1 MRLHGSYLLLNTK
14 ELNGL
19 VKQSQKMAKITLENK
34 NTKFRIVSEADLLKK
49 PKSYFKKRIVIMP
62 SQKSK
67 LFEKLDS
74 WNVTMISSVA
84 TRNMELHLNEA
95 ISKGTNLKNFNKT
108 WFKTP
113 VFLKSMAFYGCIVG
127 FDGFCED
134 IESDDRQELY
144 FLKNDVMSLGGRVTK
159 GMSMNIL
166 ITKMFDKNSRKI
178 KHAIKHH
185 IPILKPTWVA
195 NAVEQ
200 ADLMNAEFIVRRI
213 ETDFDSFIWQQNE
226 DPVDDNNEEGDED
239 EHDNDDDNND
249 GNDDDDQVAM
259 RHLEHHYFDGPSP
272 PTPPPP
278 PSPPAP
284 PPPPP
289 PPPPTRT
296 RNRITVSTA
305 AVTFPATCQN
315 SDSIKEVKR
324 LQQLLNNKLKK
335 LTTSKSTEES
345 KLAAIKVL
353 QDLDNLKQFV
363 QTEYID
369 E

>member
-1 MRLHGSYLLLNTK
+1 MR
-14 ELNGL
+14 
-19 VKQSQKMAKITLENK
+19 K
-34 NTKFRIVSEADLLKK
+34 NVSKTVFGPISFEVFTW
-49 PKSYFKKRIVIMP
+49 KSYEKTVDTICFKKHYNKRKFLKI
-62 SQKSK
+62 
-67 LFEKLDS
+67 
-74 WNVTMISSVA
+74 
-84 TRNMELHLNEA
+84 
-95 ISKGTNLKNFNKT
+95 LKNALLSNTSLF
-108 WFKTP
+108 
-113 VFLKSMAFYGCIVG
+113 
-127 FDGFCED
+127 
-134 IESDDRQELY
+134 QY